1 MTPELRR
8 IGRAESP
15 LVVVDGVSGALDEIV
30 DIAAELAPF
39 DRRHRSYYPGLRR
52 IIGQSDEK
60 ASAYVDRLLG
70 EIAAFVGGAFD
81 ADGFD
86 LIEASFSM
94 VTDRPE
100 ALSPAQRA
108 PHFDSLDPDYLAI
121 LHYLS
126 DTSDTGTAFYRQRD
140 TGIEKV
146 DAGNVDAFVAA
157 AKRDSA
163 KLSGYT
169 VSSNDYFEQIA
180 TIEALPDRLVIYQ
193 GCLLHSGII
202 PPEME
207 FSSDP
212 RAGRLTAN
220 FFVQAYR
227 GR

>member
-15 LVVVDGVSGALDEIV
+15 LVVVDEVSGALEEV
-30 DIAAELAPF
+30 LDIAAELVPF
-39 DRRHRSYYPGLRR
+39 DRRHGSYYPGLRR
-52 IIGQSDEK
+52 VIGESDGK
-60 ASAYVDRLLG
+60 ASDYVDHLL
-70 EIAAFVGGAFD
+70 ARVASFVGGAFD

-94 VTDRPE
+94 VTDSPE
-100 ALSPAQRA
+100 ALMPAQRA

-121 LHYLS
+121 LHYLC
-126 DTSDTGTAFYRQRD
+126 DTPGTGTAFYRQRN

-146 DAGNVDAFVAA
+146 DAGNVDAFVTA

-180 TIEALPDRLVIYQ
+180 TIEAVPDRLVIYQ

-202 PPEME
+202 PSGMD
-207 FSSDP
+207 FSPDP
-212 RAGRLTAN
+212 RTGRLTAN

>member
-15 LVVVDGVSGALDEIV
+15 LVVVDGVSGALEEIV
-30 DIAAELAPF
+30 DIAVELAPF
-39 DRRHRSYYPGLRR
+39 DRRHGSYYPGLRR
-52 IIGQSDEK
+52 VIGQGDGK

-70 EIAAFVGGAFD
+70 EIAPLVGGAFD

-94 VTDRPE
+94 VTDRPD
-100 ALSPAQRA
+100 ALFPAQRA

-121 LHYLS
+121 LHYLC
-126 DTSDTGTAFYRQRD
+126 DTPGTGTAFYRQRD

-146 DAGNVDAFVAA
+146 DAGNVDAFVVS

-180 TIEALPDRLVIYQ
+180 TVEAAPDRLVIYQ

-202 PPEME
+202 PSAME
-207 FSSDP
+207 FGSDP
-212 RAGRLTAN
+212 RSGRLTAN
-220 FFVQAYR
+220 FFIQAYR

>member
-15 LVVVDGVSGALDEIV
+15 LVVVDGASDALDEV
-30 DIAAELAPF
+30 VNIAAELAPF
-39 DRRHRSYYPGLRR
+39 GRRHGSYYPGLRR
-52 IIGQSDEK
+52 VIGQRDER

-70 EIAAFVGGAFD
+70 AIAPFVGGAFD

-94 VTDRPE
+94 VTDPPD
-100 ALSPAQRA
+100 ALFPAQRA
-108 PHFDSLDPDYLAI
+108 PHFDSIDPDYLAV
-121 LHYLS
+121 LHYLC
-126 DTSDTGTAFYRQRD
+126 DTPDTGTAFYRQRD

-180 TIEALPDRLVIYQ
+180 TVEAVPDRLVIYQ

-202 PPEME
+202 PPDMG
-207 FSSDP
+207 FSADP

>member
-1 MTPELRR
+1 MKPELHH

-15 LVVVDGVSGALDEIV
+15 LVVVDGVSGALEEIV

-39 DRRHRSYYPGLRR
+39 DRRHGSYYPGLRR
-52 IIGQSDEK
+52 VIGQSDEK

-70 EIAAFVGGAFD
+70 DISPFVGGAFD

-94 VTDRPE
+94 VTDPPE
-100 ALSPAQRA
+100 ALFPAQRA

-121 LHYLS
+121 LHYLC
-126 DTSDTGTAFYRQRD
+126 DTRGTGTAFYRQRD

-146 DAGNVDAFVAA
+146 DTDNVDAFVAS

-169 VSSNDYFEQIA
+169 VSSNDYFEQVA
-180 TIEALPDRLVIYQ
+180 TVEAVPDRLVIYQ

-202 PPEME
+202 PSGMG

-220 FFVQAYR
+220 FFVQARR